1 MEQVFHEM
9 GIGSVTTL
17 HDFYQ
22 TRVLKYHDNMME
34 MCKHLVAQYD
44 KLKQPIAAK
53 SPSTSTVTQKDVFN
67 VIRSVRIPSSGLC
80 ELLHQIKHFV
90 SQLAV
95 NYTTCRKICLPHLK
109 NIMSRKGIMQL

>member
-9 GIGSVTTL
+9 GIGSVATL

-22 TRVLKYHDNMME
+22 TRVLKYHDNMMK

-67 VIRSVRIPSSGLC
+67 VIRSVRIPSSGQC
-80 ELLHQIKHFV
+80 ELLHPISV